1 MFSHH
6 CPFKINYYS
15 YNFDAL
21 KAGVSFLIITLLI
34 FSLILHQ
41 YNNKVIRKTNNS
53 TWCKLNLVVI

>member
-6 CPFKINYYS
+6 CPFKKIYFS
-15 YNFDAL
+15 YKFDAL

-34 FSLILHQ
+34 FSLILHR